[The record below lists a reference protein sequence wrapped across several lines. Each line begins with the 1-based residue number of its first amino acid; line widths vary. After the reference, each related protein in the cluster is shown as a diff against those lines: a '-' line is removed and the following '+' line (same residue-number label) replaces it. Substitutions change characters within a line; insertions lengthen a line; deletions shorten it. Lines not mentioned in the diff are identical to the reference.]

1 MIILQKKLPR
11 RTFLRGMGAAIS
23 LPMLSAMVPALAR
36 STQGKMPLRVGYI
49 YSPNGIIRER
59 WRPESAGQNFEMTD
73 ILKQWEPYR
82 EQILVLSNMNNGE
95 SESVDGHV
103 GGSGM
108 WLTGVEPNKSL
119 SDIRCGTS
127 VDQMIA
133 RKTGQET
140 PVASLQVCIENAA
153 ELAGQSNAG
162 YSSAYTNT
170 ISWSSPTTPLPME
183 HRPREIF
190 ERLFGDGG
198 TDPAVRQNRINRKKS
213 ILDFVMSDVSR
224 VKKELGATDSRKLS
238 EFTDA
243 LRDVELRVQIAEE
256 KSDMEL
262 PEMERPIGIPPHED
276 HIGLMYDLLALAFQ
290 TDTTRVFS
298 FMVAREY
305 SELVYTHLGHQDPY
319 HPLTHHR
326 GDPVRKRQAG
336 EIDVYHAQ
344 LFARFLDKLSSTED
358 ADGSSVLDNSMI
370 MYGAGM
376 GEGDVH
382 NQYNVPIAL
391 LGSGGGRLKGGRH
404 IKYTMGT
411 PLTNLHLAML
421 DLYGIEMETMGTVLG
436 ESTGKLDLT
445 ASA

>member
-1 MIILQKKLPR
+1 
-11 RTFLRGMGAAIS
+11 
-23 LPMLSAMVPALAR
+23 
-36 STQGKMPLRVGYI
+36 
-49 YSPNGIIRER
+49 
-59 WRPESAGQNFEMTD
+59 
-73 ILKQWEPYR
+73 
-82 EQILVLSNMNNGE
+82 
-95 SESVDGHV
+95 
-103 GGSGM
+103 
-108 WLTGVEPNKSL
+108 
-119 SDIRCGTS
+119 
-127 VDQMIA
+127 
-133 RKTGQET
+133 
-140 PVASLQVCIENAA
+140 
-153 ELAGQSNAG
+153 
-162 YSSAYTNT
+162 
-170 ISWSSPTTPLPME
+170 
-183 HRPREIF
+183 
-190 ERLFGDGG
+190 
-198 TDPAVRQNRINRKKS
+198 
-213 ILDFVMSDVSR
+213 
-224 VKKELGATDSRKLS
+224 
-238 EFTDA
+238 
-243 LRDVELRVQIAEE
+243 
-256 KSDMEL
+256 
-262 PEMERPIGIPPHED
+262 
-276 HIGLMYDLLALAFQ
+276 LLALAFQ